1 MRKQTWK
8 AAVSAAAIAASA
20 ALPYTAS
27 ADGEAEDVI
36 TISGETSTNLTAA
49 TLGGKSVVIRDC
61 SLTADCDWSGLS
73 TLNMKSVAETEIL
86 DRLDA
91 PNGSY
96 VNTGFNPNQDTR
108 VVFDATVQDK
118 GEAWFAALSRK
129 KTDSNW
135 WNTGVF
141 QYINYPNNGLKSYV
155 GYGNE
160 ALEVNP
166 GAQTGRHVM
175 ELDKNVCKLDNVVRH
190 TFTAQTFQLS
200 QPIWLFTRN
209 IGGSSYPHEEQSR
222 PIKFHACQ
230 IYDDGT
236 LVRDY
241 VPARRL
247 GVVGLYERVSGAFVV
262 NSGSGAFSAGTATGE
277 TIAVESEGGVT
288 IDLAGHTLIL
298 STLTGV
304 GTITDSVGGGRLV
317 VRATAGST
325 LTNSSIA
332 LTGRLSLVKEGAG
345 TLVASKASQTY
356 TGGTVVS
363 NGWAKSAATPG
374 AFGPARSLITVADGA
389 AFNWGVN
396 EGCAYSFT
404 LEGSGPDGK
413 GALFNSVRSSTGT
426 GWNGNYIGDM
436 TLTGDAVV
444 TTLGSSG
451 KDYDHFGFTYVGGTE
466 QHTLTLNGHD
476 LTMYVADRLVFRA
489 VKAVGAGA
497 IRIRP
502 KVGGSGLKE
511 ASFYTTACDLGSL
524 TLDIGEGVTLSI
536 AVGPTL
542 GTFIDRRTV
551 GGGDDSAFIV
561 LDRYQPMTTNLLKT
575 VVLGDAEHL
584 SPVLDLSGLN
594 GTFVV
599 PASGYSMGYGSGVT
613 VTVNLGDR
621 TDIKQLAKSASPYL
635 VTWGTGTEPSA
646 DFVLDAASYKA
657 GYRIKKDVTG
667 LKVYSRKGFML
678 FVY

>member
-1 MRKQTWK
+1 MNMRKQTWR
-8 AAVSAAAIAASA
+8 ATVSAAAIAASA
-20 ALPYTAS
+20 FFPYA
-27 ADGEAEDVI
+27 AAAEGEAEDVI

-49 TLGGKSVVIRDC
+49 TLGGKSVVIRNC
-61 SLTADCDWSGLS
+61 SLIADCDWSGLS
-73 TLNMKSVAETEIL
+73 SLDMRSVVETEIL

-108 VVFDATVQDK
+108 VVFVATVQDK
-118 GEAWFAALSRK
+118 GEAWFAALSRRNNQ
-129 KTDSNW
+129 SSW

-141 QYINYPNNGLKSYV
+141 QFINYPNNGLKSYV

-160 ALEVNP
+160 ALELNP
-166 GAQTGRHVM
+166 GAETGRHTM
-175 ELDKNVCKLDNVVRH
+175 ELDKNVCKLDNVIRH

-209 IGGSSYPHEEQSR
+209 AGGSSYPHEQQSL

-230 IYDDGT
+230 IYDNGT

-241 VPARRL
+241 VPARRP
-247 GVVGLYERVSGAFVV
+247 GVVGLYERVSGAFVI

-277 TIAVESEGGVT
+277 TLVAEEEGGI

-317 VRATAGST
+317 VRVAGGST

-332 LTGRLSLVKEGAG
+332 LTGDLSLVKEGAG
-345 TLVASKASQTY
+345 TFVASKASQTY

-363 NGWAKSAATPG
+363 NGWAKSAVTPG
-374 AFGPARSLITVADGA
+374 AFGPARSLITVANGA
-389 AFNWGVN
+389 AFNWGVDG
-396 EGCAYSFT
+396 GCAYSFT

-413 GALFNSVRSSTGT
+413 GALFNSARNSS
-426 GWNGNYIGDM
+426 WNSNYIGDL
-436 TLTGDAVV
+436 TLTGDAVA
-444 TTLGSSG
+444 TALGKVG
-451 KDYDHFGFTYVGGTE
+451 NGVDYFGFTYVGGTE
-466 QHTLTLNGHD
+466 QHTLALNGYD

-489 VKAVGAGA
+489 VKSVGAGT

-502 KVGGSGLKE
+502 NAGGSGLKE
-511 ASFYTTACDLGSL
+511 ASFYGGACDLGSS
-524 TLDIGEGVTLSI
+524 TLDIGEGVALSI
-536 AVGPTL
+536 EVGPTL

-551 GGGDDSAFIV
+551 GGVNDATFVI
-561 LDRYQPMTTNLLKT
+561 LDRFQPMTTNLLKT

-599 PASGYSMGYGSGVT
+599 PASGYSMGYDSGVT
-613 VTVNLGDR
+613 VTVSLGDR

-635 VTWGTGTEPSA
+635 VTWGTGTEPPA
-646 DFVLDAASYKA
+646 EFVLDEAAYKS

-667 LKVYSRKGFML
+667 LKVYFRKGVVI
-678 FVY
+678 FVK

>member
-1 MRKQTWK
+1 MHSTIIKSTCGK
-8 AAVSAAAIAASA
+8 LAALAIAASA
-20 ALPYTAS
+20 IFPYSAS
-27 ADGEAEDVI
+27 ADGEDVI
-36 TISGETSTNLTAA
+36 TISGETSTNLTTA

-73 TLNMKSVAETEIL
+73 TLNMKSVVETEIL

-118 GEAWFAALSRK
+118 GEAWFAALSRRK
-129 KTDSNW
+129 NQSNW

-160 ALEVNP
+160 ALEVDP
-166 GAQTGRHVM
+166 GAQTGRHTM
-175 ELDKNVCKLDNVVRH
+175 ELDKNLCKLDNVVRH

-209 IGGSSYPHEEQSR
+209 AGGSSYPHEQQSL

-230 IYDDGT
+230 IYDNGT

-277 TIAVESEGGVT
+277 TLVVESEGGVT

-317 VRATAGST
+317 VRAAGGAT

-332 LTGRLSLVKEGAG
+332 LTGRLSLVKEGEG

-374 AFGPARSLITVADGA
+374 AFGPARSLITVVDGA

-396 EGCAYSFT
+396 GGCAYSFT

-413 GALFNSVRSSTGT
+413 GALFNSARTND

-451 KDYDHFGFTYVGGTE
+451 KNYDYFGFTYAGGTE

-489 VKAVGAGA
+489 VTAVGDGA

-502 KVGGSGLKE
+502 NSGGSGLKE
-511 ASFYTTACDLGSL
+511 ASFYTTACDLGSV

-542 GTFIDRRTV
+542 GTVIDRRTV

-575 VVLGDAEHL
+575 VILGDAEHL
-584 SPVLDLSGLN
+584 SPVLDLSELN

-599 PASGYSMGYGSGVT
+599 PASGYSLGYASGVT
-613 VTVNLGDR
+613 VTVNLGNR

-646 DFVLDAASYKA
+646 EFVLDEAAYRA
-657 GYRIKKDVTG
+657 GYRVKKDGTG
-667 LKVYSRKGFML
+667 LKVSLRKGL
-678 FVY
+678 VVFVK